1 MLSQTFCSW
10 VKQQSA
16 GSNTIQFSLTL
27 KCTMHQIF
35 PLLRLFLSLEL
46 NLGICRHQQLPLPG
60 REEQLLTTQL
70 IMRLDNI

>member
-1 MLSQTFCSW
+1 
-10 VKQQSA
+10 
-16 GSNTIQFSLTL
+16 
-27 KCTMHQIF
+27 MHQIF

-70 IMRLDNI
+70 IMRLDYFNAGYTLTGLLNYRLK